1 MQFHDPAWFL
11 LLAILPLSALYL
23 RWRRRSRKIPLRFP
37 ALEILKKTGGGKAT
51 RWRPLLPLLRCA
63 ALILMIIALARP
75 QKLSQEREISTEGI
89 DIMLALDI
97 STSML
102 AEDFQPKNRIEAAKV
117 VASEFIG
124 GRSSDQIGLVVFAG
138 QSFTQCP
145 LTLDYDLLKQLLER
159 VNVEFVTG
167 GSIEDGTAIGMAIA
181 NGVNR
186 LRLSQA
192 KSRIVILLTD
202 GQNNRGEIDPLTAAS
217 AAQALGIRIYTIGV
231 GTEGYAPY
239 PVRDPWGGVSYQQ
252 VPVKIDEEL
261 LRKISDQT
269 GGQYFRAT
277 DEQALRKVYQEID
290 KLEKSKI
297 RVHQYRQRAELYS
310 SYLGL
315 GLLLFI
321 IEIALASTRLKV
333 LP

>member
-1 MQFHDPAWFL
+1 MEFRDPLWFL
-11 LLAILPLSALYL
+11 ALLILPLAALYL
-23 RWRRRSRKIPLRFP
+23 RWRRARLKIALRFP
-37 ALEILKKTGGGKAT
+37 ALEILRKTGGGKAT
-51 RWRPLLPLLRCA
+51 RWRLIPAGLRWAAILL
-63 ALILMIIALARP
+63 IIIALARP

-102 AEDFQPKNRIEAAKV
+102 AEDFKPKNRIEAAKV

-124 GRSSDQIGLVVFAG
+124 ARSSDQIGLVVFAG

-145 LTLDYDLLKQLLER
+145 LTLDYDLLKQLLDH

-186 LRLSQA
+186 LRNSKA
-192 KSRIVILLTD
+192 KSRILILLTD

-217 AAQALGIRIYTIGV
+217 AAQALGIRVYTIGV

-239 PVRDPWGGVSYQQ
+239 PVRDPWGGISYQQ

-269 GGQYFRAT
+269 GGQYFRAA

-297 RVHQYRQRAELYS
+297 RVHQYRQRAELFS
-310 SYLGL
+310 SYLSL
-315 GLLLFI
+315 GLFLFMLEILL
-321 IEIALASTRLKV
+321 SKTRLRT